1 MRISLIIRVSES
13 FVPVAAI
20 SSRFFLCTSLYTAK
34 KSYFTLASLSEFLR
48 ISAGCNKNLKN
59 IFDKIL
65 AKFRYCMY
73 ASNINLLLI

>member
-1 MRISLIIRVSES
+1 MRISLIIQ
-13 FVPVAAI
+13 VPASWYRLLEIAAGF
-20 SSRFFLCTSLYTAK
+20 SYVLVCTRRLKIPSHLRT
-34 KSYFTLASLSEFLR
+34 LSEFLR
-48 ISAGCNKNLKN
+48 VCAGCNKNLKN